1 MPLDNKTTAEISSL
15 HIVSTADV
23 NSETVESTA
32 TLNPIGVTSSPK
44 MNPIHPSTGES
55 SGDHAALEHL
65 DYEHSGHKGFASDKD
80 LQVAISIE
88 APLGAISEDDLAK
101 LKKNFTAVVE
111 LNNRFLTLSSRNG
124 NNWTYTSNPDTNGTF
139 YVMTINMNNGTYTST
154 ALNPAQSNLNTH
166 IQNTDVHIQAG
177 ERTNW
182 NKKVS
187 AEVIVDEEKLKLF

>member
-55 SGDHAALEHL
+55 SGDHAALDHL

-177 ERTNW
+177 ERT
-182 NKKVS
+182 S
-187 AEVIVDEEKLKLF
+187 

>member
-177 ERTNW
+177 ERTN
-182 NKKVS
+182 
-187 AEVIVDEEKLKLF
+187 